1 MNDHTTLDKWGTA
14 FLNLANQ
21 GKTRWGVY
29 LIGIFVIVCIWL
41 LGSIVFIALVFNGDF
56 LSTKPGQAPMDGSR
70 PFPDLIA
77 LCLTFFALIIG
88 IWFTVCH
95 VHRRPFLSLITPY
108 STIRWHRFWQGF
120 KWQIAFIT
128 LSVIIEEL
136 IFPGT
141 YAYTLDPALFYKFA
155 ILVVIFIPFQAA
167 SEEFLFR
174 GYLLQALGHI
184 SRNPIVLILINGL
197 GFMALHSSNP
207 EIEHGLPSWLA
218 YFAWGAF
225 LTLITLKDNGA
236 ELAIGIH
243 ISNNMFTG
251 IFTNYEGSALATN
264 TIFTAQELHLWLS
277 LFSYVLTA
285 VVLYWILFR
294 NHIPDPLPQPDIET
308 SDIPISSPIQ
318 PETSAPKEH

>member
-1 MNDHTTLDKWGTA
+1 MSNTQPEKMGQA
-14 FLNLANQ
+14 FLDLANQ
-21 GKTRWGVY
+21 GKTRWGMY
-29 LIGIFVIVCIWL
+29 LIGFFVIGCIWL
-41 LGSIVFIALVFNGDF
+41 LGSLIFIALIFGSDF
-56 LSTKPGQAPMDGSR
+56 LSVTPNREPMDGSR
-70 PFPDLIA
+70 PIPDFIA

-88 IWFTVCH
+88 IWLTVCRLH
-95 VHRRPFLSLITPY
+95 HRPFLSLITPY
-108 STIRWHRFWQGF
+108 KTIRWHRVWQGF
-120 KWQIAFIT
+120 KWQIACII

-136 IFPGT
+136 IYPGT
-141 YAYTLDPALFYKFA
+141 YTYTLDPAQFYTFA
-155 ILVVIFIPFQAA
+155 ILVLVFIPFQAA

-174 GYLLQALGHI
+174 GYLLQALGHLI
-184 SRNPIVLILINGL
+184 RNPLMLILLNGL
-197 GFMALHSSNP
+197 GFMALHSANP

-243 ISNNMFTG
+243 VANNVFTG

-264 TIFTAQELHLWLS
+264 TVFTAQELHAWLGF
-277 LFSYVLTA
+277 FSYILTTVA
-285 VVLYWILFR
+285 MYWILFR
-294 NHIPDPLPQPDIET
+294 NHIPEPLPQPDIET

>member
-1 MNDHTTLDKWGTA
+1 MNDTPPEKMGQA

-29 LIGIFVIVCIWL
+29 LIGLFVIVCIWL
-41 LGSIVFIALVFNGDF
+41 LGSVVFIALVFGGDF
-56 LSTKPGQAPMDGSR
+56 LSGTSGREPMDGSR
-70 PFPDLIA
+70 PIPDFIA

-88 IWFTVCH
+88 IWLTVCRL
-95 VHRRPFLSLITPY
+95 HRRPFLSLITPY
-108 STIRWHRFWQGF
+108 PTIRWHRFWQGF
-120 KWQIAFIT
+120 KWQIAFII

-136 IFPGT
+136 IYPGT
-141 YAYTLDPALFYKFA
+141 YAYTLDPAQFYKFA
-155 ILVVIFIPFQAA
+155 ILVLVFIPFQAA

-174 GYLLQALGHI
+174 GYLLQALGHLI
-184 SRNPIVLILINGL
+184 RNPIVLILLNGL
-197 GFMALHSSNP
+197 GFMALHASNP

-243 ISNNMFTG
+243 IANNVFTG

-264 TIFTAQELHLWLS
+264 TVFTAQELHAWLAF
-277 LFSYVLTA
+277 FSYIFTA
-285 VVLYWILFR
+285 VVMYGILFK
-294 NHIPDPLPQPDIET
+294 NHMPEPLPQPDIET
-308 SDIPISSPIQ
+308 LNIPISSPIQ
-318 PETSAPKEH
+318 SETSESKEL